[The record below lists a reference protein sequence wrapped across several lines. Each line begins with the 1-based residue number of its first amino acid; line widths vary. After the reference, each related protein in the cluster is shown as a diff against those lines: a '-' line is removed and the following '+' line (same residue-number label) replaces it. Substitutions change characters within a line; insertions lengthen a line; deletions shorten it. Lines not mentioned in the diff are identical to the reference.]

1 MAAATPL
8 ERRGEPLEK
17 FDVIVVGAGPAG
29 LTAAYL
35 LAKAGLEVVVI
46 ERGDFPGAKN
56 VMGGVLYSWPIK
68 EIFPD
73 FAREAPL
80 ERHIIEQRAWIL
92 SPDSAFTI
100 GHRSMAFDREPRNA
114 FTVLRSRFDKWMGQK
129 VRATGALIVPETLV
143 EGLLRDGE
151 RIIGVRTGRAQGEI
165 YADVV
170 IAADGVNSAL
180 AKEAGLR
187 QPLTPERLA
196 TAVKEIIALPAA
208 TIDARFGVAE
218 GQGVTIELFGDSTM
232 GAVGTGW
239 IYTNRES
246 LSIGVGATIRDLNDR
261 GINPNDM
268 LEHLKS
274 HPAVAP
280 LLEGGETRE
289 YMAHLIPE
297 GGLKAMP
304 RLSTAGMLVV
314 GDAAMMVNSLHREGA
329 NLAMHSGQLA
339 ARAVLRAKERGDF
352 SAPSLA
358 YYDRLV
364 RDSVIYQDL
373 RKYRNMTAFFER
385 HHQFFSLYPDLL
397 NYAATEML
405 TVDGASKRRKQRVIF
420 AEARRRRSLWQMAKD
435 FLRAW
440 RSVA

>member
-1 MAAATPL
+1 M
-8 ERRGEPLEK
+8 EK

-35 LAKAGLEVVVI
+35 MAKAGLEAAVI

-56 VMGGVLYSWPIK
+56 VMGGVLYGWPIN
-68 EIFPD
+68 EVFPD
-73 FAREAPL
+73 FAHEAPL

-100 GHRSMAFDREPRNA
+100 GHRSMAFDREPRNG

-129 VRATGALIVPETLV
+129 VRAAGALIVPETVV

-151 RIIGVRTGRAQGEI
+151 QIVGVRTGRAQGEL

-170 IAADGVNSAL
+170 IVADGVNSLLAL
-180 AKEAGLR
+180 EAGLR
-187 QPLTPERLA
+187 QPFTPDQLA

-208 TIDARFGVAE
+208 TIDARFGVT
-218 GQGVTIELFGDSTM
+218 GDQGVTIELFGDATM

-280 LLEGGETRE
+280 LIEGGETRE

-297 GGLKAMP
+297 GGLRAMP
-304 RLSTAGMLVV
+304 RLSRAGMLVA

-329 NLAMHSGQLA
+329 NLAIHSGQLA

-358 YYDRLV
+358 CYDRLV
-364 RDSVIYQDL
+364 RDSVIHRDL
-373 RKYRNMTAFFER
+373 HKYRNMTAFFER
-385 HHQFFSLYPDLL
+385 HHQFFGLYPDLL
-397 NYAATEML
+397 NYAASQML
-405 TVDGASKRRKQRVIF
+405 TVDGASKRRKQRRIF
-420 AEARRRRSLWQMAKD
+420 AEARRRRSLRRMIKD
-435 FLRAW
+435 FFGAW